1 MISLFNNI
9 MNAEELGDEILKY
22 GDVVFLTG
30 AGISSNAGIPT
41 FRGKNGLWSYI
52 DPEKFTIEYFM
63 KNPEEWWSISFELF
77 DLFLNVSPT
86 PSHYAIAQLEKMG
99 IVKAVIT
106 QNIDGLHKKA
116 GSKNVIE
123 LHGNVSNLKCI
134 FCQNEY
140 RIEDFLE
147 GLREGK
153 IPKCPKCGNILKTGA
168 ILFDEEIPRKE
179 LLLSIY
185 YASTC
190 KMMIIVGTSL
200 LVYPA
205 ASLPYYA
212 KKNNS
217 KIVYIN
223 KEIGEYVGD
232 FDYIQ
237 EDSDKIIPM
246 AVKHI
251 KEKIE
256 Y

>member
-1 MISLFNNI
+1 
-9 MNAEELGDEILKY
+9 
-22 GDVVFLTG
+22 
-30 AGISSNAGIPT
+30 
-41 FRGKNGLWSYI
+41 
-52 DPEKFTIEYFM
+52 
-63 KNPEEWWSISFELF
+63 
-77 DLFLNVSPT
+77 
-86 PSHYAIAQLEKMG
+86 
-99 IVKAVIT
+99 
-106 QNIDGLHKKA
+106 
-116 GSKNVIE
+116 
-123 LHGNVSNLKCI
+123 
-134 FCQNEY
+134 
-140 RIEDFLE
+140 
-147 GLREGK
+147 
-153 IPKCPKCGNILKTGA
+153 
-168 ILFDEEIPRKE
+168 E